1 MKSLK
6 EQILNET
13 ATLHKLAERGGFNT
27 VLMQGKATREMYGK
41 YLLHKYHIY
50 SALEDSLNKNKNI
63 EVIQNFIFPEL
74 ERTPT
79 IKNDMDFFIKGWQNQ
94 AMLSSVK
101 SYVYHMIR
109 LADNEPILLIA
120 HAYNIYLAE
129 LSGGQI
135 IKTILKKQY
144 QFKDEE
150 LHTYE
155 FDNINNT
162 SEFKEEYHKRLEK
175 YFGEHELKKDFIEE
189 IKLSYIYSIASLLEL
204 IEN

>member
-13 ATLHKLAERGGFNT
+13 ATLHKLAERGGFNA

-50 SALEDSLNKNKNI
+50 SELEESLYKNNNI
-63 EVIQNFIFPEL
+63 EVIKNFILPEL
-74 ERTPT
+74 ERTPA

-94 AMLSSVK
+94 EMLSSVK
-101 SYVYHMIR
+101 SYVYHIIR
-109 LADNEPILLIA
+109 LADDEPILLIA

-135 IKTILKKQY
+135 IKTILKKLYQY
-144 QFKDEE
+144 KDEE

-155 FDNINNT
+155 FDKINNI
-162 SEFKEEYHKRLEK
+162 SEFKEEYHRRLEK
-175 YFGEHELKKDFIEE
+175 YFGEDKLKKDFIEE

-204 IEN
+204 TEN